1 MISTQVPAPTPAPE
15 PKSPPVRRSVKSP
28 AVVAAPAPAP
38 APAAPKPVPVKSPP
52 AARPASPDPIVLREN
67 ERRAA
72 ARRATRAEDI
82 LRKRLASRA
91 ADLEAAAYPLLG
103 WASPTGAA
111 SAEEKSAGRLKKA
124 KKQRTEPAAE
134 DAPTVKKQKKAKKTG
149 SF

>member
-1 MISTQVPAPTPAPE
+1 MAQPQATPLRQRDALE
-15 PKSPPVRRSVKSP
+15 MDDAVRPSQDELQTNSRSRS
-28 AVVAAPAPAP
+28 AV
-38 APAAPKPVPVKSPP
+38 
-52 AARPASPDPIVLREN
+52 LH
-67 ERRAA
+67 
-72 ARRATRAEDI
+72 I

-103 WASPTGAA
+103 WASPTGVA